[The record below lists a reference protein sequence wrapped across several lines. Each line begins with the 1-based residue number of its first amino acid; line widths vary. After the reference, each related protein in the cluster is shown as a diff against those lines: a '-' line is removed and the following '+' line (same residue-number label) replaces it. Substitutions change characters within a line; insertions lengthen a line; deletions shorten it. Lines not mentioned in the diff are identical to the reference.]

1 MIHICWNMKFHILIS
16 PTSSSLVELLLFR
29 TIAASAS
36 APTARTSA
44 PAPILA
50 VPVPRTRPGPI
61 APGPLPLAPISVSI
75 SVAIAVVI
83 TPVPPIAPVP
93 VPTPARFSLP
103 ANLVFD
109 ILLHTPDKGHG
120 HWLDMHKVAK
130 STAAATILIIV
141 ATPRLAEVR
150 HRAELHL
157 QLASVVVASIE
168 NIERI
173 GGLLL
178 VKELAVDVADHVIS
192 EVVTDRERV
201 DPPELGQLHE
211 EAVVIVG

>member
-1 MIHICWNMKFHILIS
+1 MMHTYWNMIYQ
-16 PTSSSLVELLLFR
+16 PTSSSLVESLLVR
-29 TIAASAS
+29 TIAAS

-75 SVAIAVVI
+75 SVAIAI

-93 VPTPARFSLP
+93 VPTPPRFSLP

-109 ILLHTPDKGHG
+109 ILLHAPDQGNG
-120 HWLDMHKVAK
+120 NWLDVHKVAK

-157 QLASVVVASIE
+157 QLASVVVAPIE

-178 VKELAVDVADHVIS
+178 VKELAVDVTDHVIA
-192 EVVTDRERV
+192 EVVTDRKRV

-211 EAVVIVG
+211 

>member
-1 MIHICWNMKFHILIS
+1 MIYQ
-16 PTSSSLVELLLFR
+16 PTSSSLVESLLVR
-29 TIAASAS
+29 TIAASA
-36 APTARTSA
+36 ARTSA

-75 SVAIAVVI
+75 SVAITVAI

-93 VPTPARFSLP
+93 VPAPARFSLP

-109 ILLHTPDKGHG
+109 ILLHAPDQGDG
-120 HWLDMHKVAK
+120 NWLDVHKVAK
-130 STAAATILIIV
+130 SAAAATILIIV

-157 QLASVVVASIE
+157 QLASVVVAPIE

-178 VKELAVDVADHVIS
+178 VKELAVDVTDHVIA
-192 EVVTDRERV
+192 EVVTDRKRV

-211 EAVVIVG
+211 